1 MKKTILKFFA
11 HIIMVI
17 AWRFPSD
24 HDYKNI
30 NRLKMLIILIL
41 AVSSVIDAR
50 DLDKVR
56 LIVRADD
63 IGVARSVNEAVID
76 SHLKGIVTTVELMMP
91 TPWFPDAVRLLEK
104 NPQINVGLHLTLTSE
119 WERMKWRPLTNATS
133 ITCDDGYFLPMI
145 WPNPN
150 FGPHEVLSNIDW
162 CLKEIEAEFRAQIEM
177 GLRHVP
183 RATHIT
189 GHMGCG
195 HWHEDVMELWDRLAD
210 EYGLR
215 IYPGELGVGRMPG
228 WGRER
233 DLEKRVEIFIR
244 NLRNLEP
251 GTWLFVEHPAYDTPE
266 IRALGH
272 IGYEDVAADREGVT
286 RVFTDRRVIEAI
298 RELGIELISYSDLV
312 RP

>member
-1 MKKTILKFFA
+1 MPK
-11 HIIMVI
+11 
-17 AWRFPSD
+17 
-24 HDYKNI
+24 
-30 NRLKMLIILIL
+30 LIISLIFAL
-41 AVSSVIDAR
+41 AVVEGADAR
-50 DLDKVR
+50 DRDKVR

-63 IGVARSVNEAVID
+63 IGVARSVNEAIIE
-76 SHLKGIVTTVELMMP
+76 SYLNGIATTVELMMP
-91 TPWFPDAVRLLEK
+91 TPWFPDAVGLLDE

-119 WERMKWRPLTNATS
+119 WERMKWRPLTNAPS
-133 ITCDDGYFLPMI
+133 ITCSDGYFLPMI
-145 WPNPN
+145 WLNPD
-150 FGPHEVLSNIDW
+150 FEPHQVLSNVEW
-162 CLKEIEAEFRAQIEM
+162 CLEEIEAEFRAQIEM

-195 HWHEDVMELWDRLAD
+195 HWNDDVRELWGRLAD

-215 IYPGELGVGRMPG
+215 IFPEEHGVQRMPG

-272 IGYEDVAADREGVT
+272 TGYEDVAADREGVT
-286 RVFTDRRVIEAI
+286 RVFTDRRVIDAI

>member
-1 MKKTILKFFA
+1 MPK
-11 HIIMVI
+11 
-17 AWRFPSD
+17 
-24 HDYKNI
+24 
-30 NRLKMLIILIL
+30 LIISLIFAL
-41 AVSSVIDAR
+41 AVVAGADAR
-50 DLDKVR
+50 DLGNVR

-63 IGVARSVNEAVID
+63 IGVARSVNEAIIE
-76 SHLKGIVTTVELMMP
+76 SYLNGIATTVELMMP
-91 TPWFPDAVRLLEK
+91 TPWFPDAVRLLEE
-104 NPQINVGLHLTLTSE
+104 NPRINVGLHLTLTSE
-119 WERMKWRPLTNATS
+119 WERMKWRPLTNAPS
-133 ITCDDGYFLPMI
+133 ITCSDGYFLPMI
-145 WPNPN
+145 WPNPD
-150 FGPHEVLSNIDW
+150 FEAHQALSNIDW
-162 CLKEIEAEFRAQIEM
+162 CLEEIEAEFRAQIELA
-177 GLRHVP
+177 LRHVP

-195 HWHEDVMELWDRLAD
+195 HWNDDVRELWGRLAD

-215 IYPGELGVGRMPG
+215 IFPEELGVGRMPG

-272 IGYEDVAADREGVT
+272 TGYEDVAADREGVT
-286 RVFTDRRVIEAI
+286 RVFTDRRVIDAI

>member
-1 MKKTILKFFA
+1 M
-11 HIIMVI
+11 
-17 AWRFPSD
+17 
-24 HDYKNI
+24 
-30 NRLKMLIILIL
+30 IL
-41 AVSSVIDAR
+41 AVSAGADTH
-50 DLDKVR
+50 DKGVVR

-76 SHLKGIVTTVELMMP
+76 SYLNGIVTTVELMMP
-91 TPWFPDAVRLLEK
+91 TPWFPDAVRLLEE

-119 WERMKWRPLTNATS
+119 WENMKWRPLTNAST

-150 FGPHEVLSNIDW
+150 FSPHEVLSNAEW
-162 CLKEIEAEFRAQIEM
+162 CLDEIEAEFRAQIEM
-177 GLRHVP
+177 GLRHMH

-195 HWHEDVMELWDRLAD
+195 QWHDDVRELWGRLAD

-215 IYPGELGVGRMPG
+215 IFPEEHGVQRMPG

-233 DLEKRVEIFIR
+233 DLEKRVEIFIQ
-244 NLRNLEP
+244 NLRNLGP

-272 IGYEDVAADREGVT
+272 TGYEDVAADREGVT
-286 RVFTDRRVIEAI
+286 RVFTDPRVMAAI
-298 RELGIELISYSDLV
+298 RELGIELVSYSDLAKL
-312 RP
+312 

>member
-1 MKKTILKFFA
+1 MFL
-11 HIIMVI
+11 
-17 AWRFPSD
+17 
-24 HDYKNI
+24 
-30 NRLKMLIILIL
+30 ILIL
-41 AVSSVIDAR
+41 AVSAGGHAR
-50 DLDKVR
+50 DGGSVR
-56 LIVRADD
+56 LIVRSDD

-76 SHLKGIVTTVELMMP
+76 SYLNGITTTVELMVP
-91 TPWFPDAVRLLEK
+91 APWFPDAVRLLDET
-104 NPQINVGLHLTLTSE
+104 PQINVGLHLTLTSE
-119 WERMKWRPLTNATS
+119 WERMKWRPLTNSPS

-150 FGPHEVLSNIDW
+150 FGPHEVLSNADW
-162 CLKEIEAEFRAQIEM
+162 CLEEIEAEFRAQIEM

-183 RATHIT
+183 HATHIS

-195 HWHEDVMELWDRLAD
+195 HWHDDVRELWGRLAD

-215 IYPGELGVGRMPG
+215 IFPEELGVRRMPG

-233 DLEKRVEIFIR
+233 DLEKRVEIFIQ

-272 IGYEDVAADREGVT
+272 TGYEDVAADREGVT

-298 RELGIELISYSDLV
+298 SELGIELISYSDLIDQ
-312 RP
+312 